1 MPVHSRTHSTMR
13 SWMWALLP
21 LLLAAAL
28 VVPALGRDVFDV
40 DESAT
45 MISAGAR
52 HIGPYTP
59 AEAVAASA
67 RWPDQGWGN
76 VVVYSLWGRV
86 VGWSEFAIRALPW
99 LTGLLTLAC
108 SFRIGRDL
116 FSLRIALTATLLLAT
131 SVLFLTYM
139 HNIRSYGPAMLF
151 AATILWSYWRVAL
164 YPHPPGRGA
173 RFALLSG
180 ATGLLY
186 SHYFSALLLPALAL
200 FHLFFVRKERRWWQ
214 TVFLLGLA
222 ALFALPQISD
232 LLEGIKL
239 NLGKGWLHEDALG
252 FSEVFSLFL
261 RHLSSGLLNV
271 QQPVSTLIVL
281 ALPFLLVVSGWR
293 KRQRRQP
300 PGAACFLLLTCTIT
314 MLLLLGVNEWLQV
327 FDKSRSRYLTAMLP
341 IALLLISLAL
351 LHTRRALLRP
361 PVGLVMVALVA
372 LMGASDFLHEGELVQ
387 TYWSWRK
394 VPATIASTREILQ
407 EEYADG
413 LLAVDKELFRGTG
426 RMYEFY
432 TGVYAERRV
441 SLNNVA
447 TSAELLERA
456 QGFDNVWILLRSS
469 REPIRSHVNR
479 FWQEGWFMCRSWQEA
494 GVTLKLLLS
503 PVSTNLAAKCPDSP
517 VSLKFDAGIRLMEP
531 EIDISD
537 DLLRLAAHFHSADDY
552 LLANYSLAVHIIDLR
567 TGERIAQGD
576 TGVGPGAIVPLRSE
590 IDISALPP
598 GDYEVRVALYDWQT
612 GARILARDLE
622 TDEVSDMHTL
632 HRFSH
637 N

>member
-76 VVVYSLWGRV
+76 VVAFSQWGRV
-86 VGWSEFAIRALPW
+86 VGWSEFAIHALPW

-139 HNIRSYGPAMLF
+139 HNVRSYGPAMLF

-164 YPHPPGRGA
+164 YPHPPGHGA

-261 RHLSSGLLNV
+261 RHLSSGLLV
-271 QQPVSTLIVL
+271 IQQPVSTLFAL
-281 ALPFLLVVSGWR
+281 ALPVPLLIYTWR
-293 KRQRRQP
+293 SRQRRQS
-300 PGAACFLLLTCTIT
+300 PGESWYLLLTSVLTL
-314 MLLLLGVNEWLQV
+314 LLLLGVNEWLQV
-327 FDKSRSRYLTAMLP
+327 LEARRVRYLAVLW
-341 IALLLISLAL
+341 
-351 LHTRRALLRP
+351 P
-361 PVGLVMVALVA
+361 PVVLLVSLEVLQLRSILKPKAGIVLVATVALV
-372 LMGASDFLHEGELVQ
+372 GASVFLHEGELVLQ
-387 TYWSWRK
+387 SWPK
-394 VPATIASTREILQ
+394 APATIAATRVIASEGS
-407 EEYADG
+407 ARG
-413 LLAVDKELFRGTG
+413 VLAVEPGLFRYKDS
-426 RMYEFY
+426 RIYELY
-432 TGVYAERRV
+432 TSAYEGRRV
-441 SLNNVA
+441 YLEEKLA
-447 TSAELLERA
+447 SAELLARA
-456 QGFDNVWILLRSS
+456 QGLDLVWLL
-469 REPIRSHVNR
+469 IRSENEKLLHIHTHIER
-479 FWQEGWFMCRSWQEA
+479 LKAEGWLHISSWREA
-494 GVTLKLLLS
+494 GVTLEKLVSPAPFSTARLQFENVATLNPPKELLLHNGLLYFRA
-503 PVSTNLAAKCPDSP
+503 NLHSE
-517 VSLKFDAGIRLMEP
+517 DATVL
-531 EIDISD
+531 D
-537 DLLRLAAHFHSADDY
+537 H
-552 LLANYSLAVHIIDLR
+552 YSLAVHIIDSY
-567 TGERIAQGD
+567 TDERVAQGD
-576 TGVGPGAIVPLRSE
+576 VGVGPGKLAQLRSE

-598 GDYEVRVALYDWQT
+598 GDYEVHVALYDWQT
-612 GARILARDLE
+612 GERLSARDLE
-622 TDEVSDMHTL
+622 TDEVSDMHML
-632 HRFSH
+632 HHFRIG
-637 N
+637 